1 MLGLLVVVVSGVLC
15 FCGMQL
21 FRHSSLF
28 ARRWC
33 GWRWDTIWNFQR
45 PIEYRNTSRRM
56 CILTRQI
63 SGQTP
68 PPPPRTERPTVVS
81 ALCFAVCLVYVLYV
95 ACQEWL
101 RVLWMRFCKHIGKTA
116 RRCMTIIICSWPKEM
131 GFGQH
136 FNRSLWLGG
145 GGWPTQDNDYCLGF
159 RLGMPHD
166 RSRRGKCHKG
176 GGYAGVNVFQIA
188 HVKESANIQ
197 ISPLIRFAYN
207 VKLMT
212 NFTSAL
218 FWVSSILCPG
228 ESSADSMH
236 GNSEP
241 DIILLL
247 CRKWLN

>member
-15 FCGMQL
+15 FWGMQL
-21 FRHSSLF
+21 FCHSSLF

-68 PPPPRTERPTVVS
+68 PPPKGLPQTGCCLC
-81 ALCFAVCLVYVLYV
+81 ALLRRLPGLCAV

-131 GFGQH
+131 GFVLPSRHTPEQGQH

-145 GGWPTQDNDYCLGF
+145 RGWPTQDNDYCLSF

-176 GGYAGVNVFQIA
+176 AGMLVWMCFKLHMSRRVQIFKS
-188 HVKESANIQ
+188 HPWFDLHTTWN
-197 ISPLIRFAYN
+197 
-207 VKLMT
+207 
-212 NFTSAL
+212 
-218 FWVSSILCPG
+218 W
-228 ESSADSMH
+228 
-236 GNSEP
+236 
-241 DIILLL
+241 
-247 CRKWLN
+247 W